1 MAEPLKTE
9 LVDALDHIVD
19 LADEGLNP
27 SLTREELVDK
37 MREVADT
44 AEIIE
49 TDEEEPEESEGSEDL
64 EEPED
69 LEE

>member
-37 MREVADT
+37 MREVTDT